1 MRFTS
6 DENVS
11 FQGTGHDANV
21 FRPSD
26 TVARSDGRRVTPPE
40 GERDGRAKVSI
51 PVSGSQDID
60 AVLTVKTH
68 KDGKKHF
75 G

>member
-1 MRFTS
+1 MDRWK
-6 DENVS
+6 
-11 FQGTGHDANV
+11 
-21 FRPSD
+21 
-26 TVARSDGRRVTPPE
+26 
-40 GERDGRAKVSI
+40 AKVSA
-51 PVSGSQDID
+51 PVPESQDID